1 MEQKKIREHKVID
14 SHPIIGSILFT
25 LVMYIPVNLIIAA
38 INVPLSM
45 VIPGYP
51 QSGPIGIIAAFLL
64 GAFIYRRW
72 FRPDAE
78 SLIKGGNMRPMRRF
92 ILMFVVYWVVSEA
105 AGMYLDGTKL
115 GLPSFV
121 SVCSA
126 ITAGF
131 IEELLFRGLFIAPML
146 RKNLDKK
153 RIMTALLISAAV
165 FGLVHG
171 SNILAGAPV
180 DSSIMQV
187 GSSFA
192 LGIVFG
198 AVFLC
203 TGNLLM
209 PALLHTLHDIIAFSN
224 IGATTEQ
231 GVIAQGVTLGSWI
244 DLAACTVL
252 AICVILYLKK
262 ESVMGDVLR
271 LWKGK
276 WQRRGS
282 VREAEVTETA
292 L

>member
-1 MEQKKIREHKVID
+1 
-14 SHPIIGSILFT
+14 
-25 LVMYIPVNLIIAA
+25 
-38 INVPLSM
+38 
-45 VIPGYP
+45 
-51 QSGPIGIIAAFLL
+51 
-64 GAFIYRRW
+64 
-72 FRPDAE
+72 
-78 SLIKGGNMRPMRRF
+78 
-92 ILMFVVYWVVSEA
+92 
-105 AGMYLDGTKL
+105 
-115 GLPSFV
+115 
-121 SVCSA
+121 
-126 ITAGF
+126 
-131 IEELLFRGLFIAPML
+131 ML
-146 RKNLDKK
+146 RKDLDKR

-171 SNILAGAPV
+171 SNVLAGAPV

-244 DLAACTVL
+244 DLAACTVF

-262 ESVMGDVLR
+262 ESVMGDVLL
-271 LWKGK
+271 LWKEK
-276 WQRRGS
+276 WNRD
-282 VREAEVTETA
+282 
-292 L
+292 

>member
-1 MEQKKIREHKVID
+1 MEQNKVREHKIID
-14 SHPIIGSILFT
+14 SHPIIGSILFV
-25 LVMYIPVNLIIAA
+25 LIMYIPVNLVVGVL
-38 INVPLSM
+38 NVPLSM
-45 VIPGYP
+45 VVPGYP
-51 QSGPIGIIAAFLL
+51 QSGPVGIIAGFLL
-64 GAFIYRRW
+64 GVFIYRRW

-78 SLIKGGNMRPMRRF
+78 SLIKGGNMKPMGRF
-92 ILMFVVYWVVSEA
+92 ILMFVVYWIVSEA
-105 AGMYLDGTKL
+105 AGVFLDGTKL
-115 GLPSFV
+115 GLPSFAY
-121 SVCSA
+121 VCTA

-153 RIMTALLISAAV
+153 RVMTALLISAAV

-244 DLAACTVL
+244 DLAACTVF

-276 WQRRGS
+276 WH
-282 VREAEVTETA
+282 AA
-292 L
+292 